1 MVLLCVVKW
10 PFETWEFKIRTFM
23 AQKQNKKM
31 FGIAIKSRYSKFGF
45 RASTVFA
52 STVKSKKKAYKD
64 WYRNLCKHIEYLG
77 MFFM

>member
-31 FGIAIKSRYSKFGF
+31 FGIAIEVGIPSLHCICFNGEEQKESLQGLISKL
-45 RASTVFA
+45 V
-52 STVKSKKKAYKD
+52 
-64 WYRNLCKHIEYLG
+64 
-77 MFFM
+77 